1 MILEVFAVISRWAIP
16 LFILAILVAG
26 LIRRVPVYES
36 FVAGAKEGFDTAL
49 RILPYLLAMFFGIA
63 ILRDSGT
70 LDAVLSLF
78 APLVEPL
85 GIPREVLP
93 LAILRPLSGSGAL
106 GVVSELMRTHGAD
119 SFIGLLA
126 STIQGSTETTFY
138 VLTVYFGSVGIRNV
152 RHAVSVGLM
161 SDLAGFLASVFIVHL
176 VFGAA
181 LS

>member
-1 MILEVFAVISRWAIP
+1 MLEVFAAVSRWAIP
-16 LFILAILVAG
+16 LFVLAILTAG
-26 LIRRVPVYES
+26 WIRRVPVYES

-63 ILRDSGT
+63 MLRDSGT
-70 LDAVLSLF
+70 LDAVLGWF

-93 LAILRPLSGSGAL
+93 LAILRPLSGSGSL
-106 GVVSELMRTHGAD
+106 GFVSELMQTHGAD

-152 RHAVSVGLM
+152 RHAVSVGLIA
-161 SDLAGFLASVFIVHL
+161 DIAGFLASVFIVHL
-176 VFGAA
+176 MFGGT
-181 LS
+181 LD